1 MVREGCPAAS
11 LQEETADCGAWEEDK
26 ASLLCLPEYPF
37 SVFRYAALTVNK
49 SGFVTIET
57 NKYGLSP
64 MLSGET
70 VQAKIF
76 YDHVEFFHDHH
87 PVGHY
92 RRSYKTNDEVYD
104 WTQYV
109 SVLCKKPGAIEH
121 TRFFT
126 RCRSSGRHF
135 WNRPAAESA
144 KMRFS
149 YSAKLYLTAMPPVRR
164 CTGARRREWP
174 HGCGQPPAVLL
185 HDCKEGIPT

>member
-1 MVREGCPAAS
+1 MTKRVSCACRSIHSRCSAM
-11 LQEETADCGAWEEDK
+11 K
-26 ASLLCLPEYPF
+26 
-37 SVFRYAALTVNK
+37 ALTVSK

-92 RRSYKTNDEVYD
+92 RRSYKTNDEIYD

-121 TRFFT
+121 TRFFHQMPQQWQT
-126 RCRSSGRHF
+126 FLEQSQGKERK
-135 WNRPAAESA
+135 NALAAA
-144 KMRFS
+144 
-149 YSAKLYLTAMPPVRR
+149 
-164 CTGARRREWP
+164 
-174 HGCGQPPAVLL
+174 Q
-185 HDCKEGIPT
+185 